1 MKKKKNLII
10 AGVAL
15 ASIAGIGGTVA
26 YYSDSVLFRNDF
38 KLGAGSVE
46 YVETFESPT
55 NWKSCDETPKTLVI
69 TNKSDVPVVAR
80 FRMTEYWKASGSTS
94 AGQTSDLA
102 MSYQNQRVAV
112 INFQNQNDWE
122 QEGDWWV
129 YKTPLEKNQS
139 TSSLL
144 KSVTFNCAIN
154 FAGTVT
160 YSADGKTGTTGTND
174 YQDARYHLDITAQT
188 VAADQ
193 KTQAWGN

>member
-1 MKKKKNLII
+1 MKKKRLII
-10 AGVAL
+10 ASIALVGVA
-15 ASIAGIGGTVA
+15 AIGGTIA
-26 YYSDSVLFRNDF
+26 YYADSVNFTNTF
-38 KLGAGSVE
+38 NLGEGTVE
-46 YVETFESPT
+46 YVETFETPT

-80 FRMTEYWKASGSTS
+80 FKMTEYWKAANSSTT
-94 AGQTSDLA
+94 GQTSDLS
-102 MSYQNQRVAV
+102 MTYQNQRVAI
-112 INFQNQNDWE
+112 INFQNQSDWE

-129 YKTPLEKNQS
+129 YKNTLQKNQS

-154 FAGTVT
+154 FAGTIT

-174 YQDARYHLDITAQT
+174 YQNATYHLDITAQT